1 MTAEDC
7 LRIAA
12 GICRRVAVGQS
23 NSPQEQPF
31 SAPEVAALVAVGRE
45 HRCLPLL
52 APQLGPQAPP
62 ELARE
67 LEQVAATVWASHEL
81 TAATLAPVLERAHAL
96 GVRVVVYKGAAQA
109 ARFYREPWRRQMQDV
124 DLLLEKEGLGALEEL
139 LTGAGYRRLIH
150 PGRARSVELSHER
163 TMVSDR
169 IGVRMVDLH
178 LCPAPPLRHP
188 FDVTRMLA
196 SARPARIFGAPVQ
209 VLTDE
214 DELVIGAVNQ
224 AYDHFRGSLLR
235 AVDGALLI
243 GGGGV
248 DWQRLID
255 GAGEAEARAAT
266 WLTLQWI
273 HALTAADVPATAL
286 TALRPGIPRQLWLR
300 ALLGFPERPAP
311 RFPMPRR
318 FEQAVLTFPLM
329 DRPTTFLSYL
339 ARHLG
344 RRAWDAWQAR
354 AARHR
359 P

>member
-23 NSPQEQPF
+23 SSPEQ
-31 SAPEVAALVAVGRE
+31 SLSGADVVALVAVGRE

-62 ELARE
+62 GLARE

-81 TAATLAPVLERAHAL
+81 TVATLAPVLERAHAR

-109 ARFYREPWRRQMQDV
+109 ARFYREPWRRQMQDI
-124 DLLLEKEGLGALEEL
+124 DLLLDEDGLGALEEL

-150 PGRARSVELSHER
+150 PGRARSVERSHER

-169 IGVRMVDLH
+169 LGVRMVDLH
-178 LCPAPPLRHP
+178 LFPAPPLRHP
-188 FDVTRMLA
+188 FDVARMFE
-196 SARPARIFGAPVQ
+196 SARPARIFGAPVH
-209 VLTDE
+209 VLADE

-235 AVDGALLI
+235 AVDGSLLI

-255 GAGEAEARAAT
+255 VAGQAEARAAT
-266 WLTLQWI
+266 WLTLRWI
-273 HALTAADVPATAL
+273 QALTAAEVPTAAL
-286 TALRPGIPRQLWLR
+286 NPLRPGAPRELWLR
-300 ALLGFPERPAP
+300 ALLGSPEHPAP
-311 RFPMPRR
+311 RFGMPRR
-318 FEQAVLTFPLM
+318 LEQAVLTFPLM
-329 DRPTTFLSYL
+329 DSPTTFLSYL

-344 RRAWDAWQAR
+344 RRAMDAWQAR
-354 AARHR
+354 VVREH